1 MKKRTILS
9 LAAALLVSLN
19 AGAFGLETVE
29 NAAEPTGAVTGTTLA
44 DDIDIPLADEK
55 YGNLIWYNNYETKN
69 EHEALYA
76 QEGMSFIASGNTA
89 NTSVE
94 ADPDTEKGGKAVKVN
109 GQGAHGGY
117 ELTFVGWANYN
128 KALFSDANFV
138 RVLTSSLKQLVLDVP
153 AIVIF
158 SLFMA
163 IVLNQKMIGRAAFRA
178 IFFIPVILTTGLID
192 QIDQSNAIMNYM
204 GSGGID
210 TGAADVLE
218 GSGGTEIIN
227 ALDIT
232 SLLGNMAVGT
242 ELVNYVVNVV
252 NNIFNIVNRSGVQM
266 LIFLA
271 GLQSISPAIYE
282 SCTMDGATGW
292 ETFWKITFPMISPM
306 ILVNTIYT
314 VIDSFTSK
322 SNQVMTYINRIYQ
335 GTTKDARVLSSA
347 MSWVYFLVVLLLI
360 AAVTGLISM
369 FVFYQR
375 KD

>member
-1 MKKRTILS
+1 MNKAIQPKKKKVASLDAKKSRAGWLFVLPFVIGFVLLYIPMLFQSVQFSLSEINILT
-9 LAAALLVSLN
+9 N
-19 AGAFGLETVE
+19 
-29 NAAEPTGAVTGTTLA
+29 
-44 DDIDIPLADEK
+44 
-55 YGNLIWYNNYETKN
+55 
-69 EHEALYA
+69 
-76 QEGMSFIASGNTA
+76 Q
-89 NTSVE
+89 
-94 ADPDTEKGGKAVKVN
+94 GG
-109 GQGAHGGY
+109 GGGGY
-117 ELTFVGWANYN
+117 ELEFVGWENYS
-128 KALFSDANFV
+128 KALFNDANFV

-163 IVLNQKMIGRAAFRA
+163 IVLNQKMVGRAVFRA

-192 QIDQSNAIMNYM
+192 QIDQSNAVMTYMN
-204 GSGGID
+204 SGGID
-210 TGAADVLE
+210 TGASDALN
-218 GSGGTEIIN
+218 GGTDIIS
-227 ALDIT
+227 ALDVT

-242 ELVNYVVNVV
+242 ELVVYVVDVV

-322 SNQVMTYINRIYQ
+322 SNEVMTYINRIYE
-335 GTTKDARVLSSA
+335 GTTRDARVLSSA
-347 MSWVYFLVVLLLI
+347 MSWIYFLVVLVLI
-360 AAVTGLISM
+360 AAVAGIISL